1 MDIEE
6 LLIIVEK
13 SRGSKIQK
21 IDPDFYE
28 MLRNRIKE
36 LEELRKELEEV
47 ERVDDEIRTLR
58 KIQRRIFEARVSK
71 IVRAAWAE
79 VCGTESGIEG
89 MENLIDKER
98 ELFRKVVEVLTGFR
112 KWVFEGETYM
122 EEKSE
127 AGEGSEG
134 RKISL
139 VRVKQDI
146 PEFEGVDGKTYK
158 LRKGDVVTLPS
169 LNANVLV
176 KSDAVEVIEVKR

>member
-36 LEELRKELEEV
+36 LEELRKESEDV
-47 ERVDDEIRTLR
+47 ERIDDEIRTIR

-79 VCGTESGIEG
+79 VCETESGIEG

-98 ELFRKVVEVLTGFR
+98 ELFRKIIDVLKEFR
-112 KWVFEGETYM
+112 KWVFEGETFR
-122 EEKSE
+122 EEK
-127 AGEGSEG
+127 GEEKRSF
-134 RKISL
+134 L

>member
-13 SRGSKIQK
+13 SRGSRIQK

-36 LEELRKELEEV
+36 LEELRRESEDI
-47 ERVDDEIRTLR
+47 ERIDDEIRTIR

-79 VCGTESGIEG
+79 VCETESGIEG

-98 ELFRKVVEVLTGFR
+98 ELFRKITEVLQEFR
-112 KWVFEGETYM
+112 KWVFEGEAFK
-122 EEKSE
+122 EEKNE
-127 AGEGSEG
+127 EGG
-134 RKISL
+134 NFV

>member
-13 SRGSKIQK
+13 SKGSKIHK

-28 MLRNRIKE
+28 MLRRRIKE
-36 LEELRKELEEV
+36 LEGLKKESEDV
-47 ERVDDEIRTLR
+47 ERIDDEIRTIR

-79 VCGTESGIEG
+79 VCETESGIEG
-89 MENLIDKER
+89 MENLIDRER
-98 ELFRKVVEVLTGFR
+98 ELFRKIAEVLREFR
-112 KWVFEGETYM
+112 RWVFEGEVFK
-122 EEKSE
+122 EERNEES
-127 AGEGSEG
+127 
-134 RKISL
+134 RKFL

>member
-36 LEELRKELEEV
+36 LEELRKESEEV
-47 ERVDDEIRTLR
+47 ERIDDEIRTIR

-79 VCGTESGIEG
+79 VCETESGIEG
-89 MENLIDKER
+89 MENLIDRER
-98 ELFRKVVEVLTGFR
+98 ELFRKIVEVLRDFR
-112 KWVFEGETYM
+112 KWVFEGESFK
-122 EEKSE
+122 EGRDE
-127 AGEGSEG
+127 AGGE
-134 RKISL
+134 RKTFV